1 MSIRFGSPSRR
12 HRFPT
17 QIRFNKAFDAS
28 PGLPGAQSNRKSGL
42 TYSSDGRVMWI
53 TLADNRHAPV
63 GPISSDSKMIALF
76 KTMVAYAGKFIVEG
90 DEVTH
95 NVDASWNE
103 A

>member
-1 MSIRFGSPSRR
+1 
-12 HRFPT
+12 
-17 QIRFNKAFDAS
+17 
-28 PGLPGAQSNRKSGL
+28 
-42 TYSSDGRVMWI
+42 MWI